1 MLSLLL
7 LSSLAAAEPLKV
19 LVLDLQAENVPTST
33 ARIVRDEIA
42 VEMGRDE
49 RLDVLSTEDLR
60 RVVSVEVEKK
70 ALGCDEQ
77 SCLSEMGQAL
87 GARYIVHGSV
97 ALLGSTTIIHL
108 NLFDTEASR
117 SVARE
122 TSEAKSADQLLPEL
136 RTALTRIRARMLG
149 APAAPAMTVQD
160 DAGLS
165 GLAIVG
171 GVAGGVGVL
180 VLGAGAVMMGM
191 AAPTFYDV
199 TPPEEGGPEPADR
212 AAAQGTGQVGTGLL
226 VGGALV
232 GVIGGAML
240 ALGVMQ

>member
-1 MLSLLL
+1 MLSLLF

-19 LVLDLQAENVPTST
+19 LVLDLRFEAVPEST

-42 VEMGRDE
+42 VDMSRDA

-77 SCLSEMGQAL
+77 SCLTEMGQAL

-117 SVARE
+117 SIARE
-122 TSEAKSADQLLPEL
+122 TAEAKNPDDLLPQL
-136 RTALTRIRARMLG
+136 RAALARVRGRMLG
-149 APAAPAMTVQD
+149 EAAAPAMSVRD
-160 DAGLS
+160 DGALS
-165 GLAIVG
+165 PLAIVG
-171 GVAGGVGVL
+171 GTVAGVGVL
-180 VLGAGAVMMGM
+180 VLGAGALMMGL

-199 TPPEEGGPEPADR
+199 SPPPDGPDPDDR
-212 AAAQGTGQVGTGLL
+212 VAAQGQGQIGTGLL

-232 GVIGGAML
+232 GLVGGAL
-240 ALGVMQ
+240 VAFEVMQ